1 MKYRE
6 MAGDSERICGSGD
19 RLSGLRHVE
28 KLSVK
33 SFKIT

>member
-1 MKYRE
+1 MRRRE
-6 MAGDSERICGSGD
+6 MVGDSERICGSGD